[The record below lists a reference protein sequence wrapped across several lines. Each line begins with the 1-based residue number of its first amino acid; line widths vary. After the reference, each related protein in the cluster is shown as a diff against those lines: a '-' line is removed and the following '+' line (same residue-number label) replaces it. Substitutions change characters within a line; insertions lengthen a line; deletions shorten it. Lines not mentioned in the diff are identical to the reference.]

1 MQVLVD
7 HCLGLPEDAIV
18 SVRCGGMRRQ
28 APLETLV
35 TQPLKFP
42 ATLDGVSEPLKID
55 VLQPI
60 ATTRLVLHPHEEL
73 YSIGFEEST
82 EMVIGL
88 RMQSQDSQA
97 ENGSAP
103 SGQESMGPNFKD
115 AAASAK
121 DYLEQHG
128 LLRYVQSLLH
138 AVIQVRPRDP
148 YAYMIEQLSAA
159 QSKTRTLEKLVSRP
173 GSALPERARTPVPP
187 REPPPSCSPTRPQ
200 PPTELLHVG
209 AAAAAAPKEAESGS
223 APLTGSTRAGAE
235 SEEGHSRPVRLPEEA
250 PLPPLPPLPLPS
262 LPTASTSEDL
272 RLLLKNKLEE
282 AYNSGRLE
290 DVVANAVGSPPPL
303 PLATAPPAETK
314 ETEIRGV
321 QDPESSGPTRE
332 LDAFS
337 CLKGNLKSVLF
348 DAMDTGALQNTLAAV
363 AESQKT
369 LKISEDLDKVAAIK
383 TKLRGHLLEAVSSG
397 ALGPVLQSY
406 AKPLPAPKPSATSK
420 QPHEESVQDLR
431 QKMRDLLQ
439 ESVSTGS
446 LQEALDHLSLTKQ
459 LPELAATSQTASSA
473 PEKSAKKAGEDRTR
487 KAREEEK
494 VENDV
499 FQLKAQMLARAET
512 ALDSGELLGILQS
525 LRKDQPSHVRNSAD
539 QDQAKRT
546 QGKSDSSSQ
555 KTEVDKATD
564 SCNDLFTLKQQI
576 LAPTEAALDSG
587 ELERI
592 LESLR
597 QPTAKQQPSS
607 SAQQKAKVD
616 QDRGRLTHDEAI
628 SGAQG
633 NVKDTT
639 ASQQEKEGRD
649 QDFRNNLFKLKAQ
662 LLTRAEKALDSG
674 ELAGILQSLRKDQS
688 EPGELAVIKKK
699 LRGLLEDAAESG
711 KLQGTLQHLQLGEEP
726 LSTGDVLDLKTLH
739 AELAVMKQEK
749 VTLNQTVNQL
759 TAEMDVLKKE
769 NDDLARMLSG
779 LMKE

>member
-88 RMQSQDSQA
+88 RMQSQGSQPD
-97 ENGSAP
+97 NGSAP
-103 SGQESMGPNFKD
+103 SGQESTGPNFKD

-173 GSALPERARTPVPP
+173 SSALPERARTPVPP
-187 REPPPSCSPTRPQ
+187 REPPPSCSPTRPR

-209 AAAAAAPKEAESGS
+209 PAPKEPPES

-235 SEEGHSRPVRLPEEA
+235 SEEGHSRPVRLPEQEQA
-250 PLPPLPPLPLPS
+250 PPLPPLPLPS
-262 LPTASTSEDL
+262 LPTASSEDL

-290 DVVANAVGSPPPL
+290 DVVANAVGAPPQ
-303 PLATAPPAETK
+303 ATAPEPAEAK
-314 ETEIRGV
+314 ETEVREV
-321 QDPESSGPTRE
+321 QDLEGSSGPTRE
-332 LDAFS
+332 LDAFC

-348 DAMDTGALQNTLAAV
+348 DAMDTGALQNTLSAV

-369 LKISEDLDKVAAIK
+369 LKISEDLDKVAALK
-383 TKLRGHLLEAVSSG
+383 TQLREHLQEAVSSG

-406 AKPLPAPKPSATSK
+406 AKPLPGPRNK
-420 QPHEESVQDLR
+420 QPQEESVQGLR
-431 QKMRDLLQ
+431 QKMRELLQ

-459 LPELAATSQTASSA
+459 LPEPAATSQSA
-473 PEKSAKKAGEDRTR
+473 SAKKAGDDRTR

-494 VENDV
+494 VRSDL
-499 FQLKAQMLARAET
+499 FQLKAQLLARAET
-512 ALDSGELLGILQS
+512 ALDSGELAGILQS
-525 LRKDQPSHVRNSAD
+525 LRKDSPSARNAEVH
-539 QDQAKRT
+539 
-546 QGKSDSSSQ
+546 GKTGSNSQ

-564 SCNDLFTLKQQI
+564 SCNDLFTLKVQI
-576 LAPTEAALDSG
+576 LAQAEAAMDSG
-587 ELERI
+587 ELEGI

-597 QPTAKQQPSS
+597 QPAAKQQPSS
-607 SAQQKAKVD
+607 SAPQKAKVD
-616 QDRGRLTHDEAI
+616 QDKGKLTHDEANA
-628 SGAQG
+628 GVQG
-633 NVKDTT
+633 KGKDTKT
-639 ASQQEKEGRD
+639 EQQEKEGRD
-649 QDFRNNLFKLKAQ
+649 QDSRNDLFQLKAQ
-662 LLTRAEKALDSG
+662 LLARAETAVDSG
-674 ELAGILQSLRKDQS
+674 ELAGILQSLRNGDQNQG

-711 KLQGTLQHLQLGEEP
+711 RLQGTLQHLQLGEEP
-726 LSTGDVLDLKTLH
+726 PSGTDDLDLKSLH
-739 AELAVMKQEK
+739 AELTVMKQEK
-749 VTLNQTVNQL
+749 VTLSQTVNQL

-779 LMKE
+779 LVKE

>member
-88 RMQSQDSQA
+88 RMQSQGSQPD
-97 ENGSAP
+97 NGSVP
-103 SGQESMGPNFKD
+103 SGQESTGPNFKD

-173 GSALPERARTPVPP
+173 SSALPERARTPVPP
-187 REPPPSCSPTRPQ
+187 REPPPSCSPTRPR

-209 AAAAAAPKEAESGS
+209 PVGPAPKEPPES

-235 SEEGHSRPVRLPEEA
+235 SEEGHSRPPIRLPEEA

-262 LPTASTSEDL
+262 LPTASEDL

-290 DVVANAVGSPPPL
+290 DVVANAVGSPPQ
-303 PLATAPPAETK
+303 ATAPEPAEAK
-314 ETEIRGV
+314 EAEVRGV
-321 QDPESSGPTRE
+321 QDLEGSSGPTRE
-332 LDAFS
+332 LDAFC
-337 CLKGNLKSVLF
+337 CLKGNLKSVFF
-348 DAMDTGALQNTLAAV
+348 DAMDTGALQNTLTAV

-369 LKISEDLDKVAAIK
+369 LKISEDLDKVAALK
-383 TKLRGHLLEAVSSG
+383 TKLREHLQEAVSSG

-406 AKPLPAPKPSATSK
+406 AKPLPGPQK
-420 QPHEESVQDLR
+420 QPQEESVQDLR

-459 LPELAATSQTASSA
+459 LPEPVATSQSA
-473 PEKSAKKAGEDRTR
+473 SAKKAGDDRTR

-494 VENDV
+494 VRGDI

-512 ALDSGELLGILQS
+512 ALDSGELAGILQS
-525 LRKDQPSHVRNSAD
+525 LRPKDQPSQARNAAD
-539 QDQAKRT
+539 QVH
-546 QGKSDSSSQ
+546 GKTGSSSR

-564 SCNDLFTLKQQI
+564 SCNDLFTLKVQV
-576 LAPTEAALDSG
+576 LAQTEAALDSG
-587 ELERI
+587 ELEGI

-597 QPTAKQQPSS
+597 QPTAKQKPSS
-607 SAQQKAKVD
+607 SAPQKAQVD
-616 QDRGRLTHDEAI
+616 QDKGKLTHDEAN
-628 SGAQG
+628 SGARG
-633 NVKDTT
+633 KGKETKT
-639 ASQQEKEGRD
+639 EQQEKEGRD
-649 QDFRNNLFKLKAQ
+649 QDSRNDLFQLKAQ
-662 LLTRAEKALDSG
+662 LLARAETAVDSG
-674 ELAGILQSLRKDQS
+674 ELAGILQSPRNGDQNQGEPG

-711 KLQGTLQHLQLGEEP
+711 RLQGTLQHLQLGEEP
-726 LSTGDVLDLKTLH
+726 RSGTDVLDLKSLH
-739 AELAVMKQEK
+739 AELTVMKQEK
-749 VTLNQTVNQL
+749 VTLSQTVNQL

>member
-103 SGQESMGPNFKD
+103 SGQESTGPNFKD

-187 REPPPSCSPTRPQ
+187 REPPPSCSPTRPR

-209 AAAAAAPKEAESGS
+209 AAAAAAATTSTAPKEAES

-250 PLPPLPPLPLPS
+250 PALPALPPLPPLPLPS

-290 DVVANAVGSPPPL
+290 DVVANAVASPPPL
-303 PLATAPPAETK
+303 ATAHQPAETK
-314 ETEIRGV
+314 ETEV
-321 QDPESSGPTRE
+321 LEESSGPTRE

-348 DAMDTGALQNTLAAV
+348 DSMDTGALQNTLAAV

-383 TKLRGHLLEAVSSG
+383 TKLRAHLLEAVSSG

-420 QPHEESVQDLR
+420 QPQEESVQDLR

-459 LPELAATSQTASSA
+459 LPEPAATSQTASTGSA

-487 KAREEEK
+487 LKAREEEK
-494 VENDV
+494 MKSDV

-525 LRKDQPSHVRNSAD
+525 LRKDQDQPGPSQVRNSAD

-555 KTEVDKATD
+555 KTEVEKATD
-564 SCNDLFTLKQQI
+564 SRDDLFTLKGQI
-576 LAPTEAALDSG
+576 LAQTEAALDSG
-587 ELERI
+587 ELESI

-597 QPTAKQQPSS
+597 QPTAKQQPSP
-607 SAQQKAKVD
+607 SAQQKAKAD
-616 QDRGRLTHDEAI
+616 QDRGRLTHDEAN
-628 SGAQG
+628 SGAH
-633 NVKDTT
+633 
-639 ASQQEKEGRD
+639 EKEGRD
-649 QDFRNNLFKLKAQ
+649 QDFGNDLFKLKAQ

-674 ELAGILQSLRKDQS
+674 ELAGILQSLRKDQG

-726 LSTGDVLDLKTLH
+726 LSTGDVLDLKSLH
-739 AELAVMKQEK
+739 AELTVMKQEK
-749 VTLNQTVNQL
+749 VTLSQTVNQL